1 MNIYIALFPPIVE
14 DTHVKIQYSEQKTKK
29 EKLYY
34 ILYSNTMCVL
44 SVQGCRLNTDSLV
57 QFGYEVKFTNM
68 KAYVLME
75 ATAYTATRMLLVSF
89 KFIPYR

>member
-1 MNIYIALFPPIVE
+1 MISYFFIYIALFPPIVE
-14 DTHVKIQYSEQKTKK
+14 DTHMKIQYSEQKTK

-34 ILYSNTMCVL
+34 IRYSNTLCVL

-57 QFGYEVKFTNM
+57 QCGYEVRFTNV

-75 ATAYTATRMLLVSF
+75 ATACTGS
-89 KFIPYR
+89 